1 MVEPLTK
8 MPEKPAQENPLKK
21 YYRQPAIYIKLP
33 TRGRHYD
40 KETFVP
46 TENEEIAVF
55 PMTAKDEMAFKTPD
69 ALMNGQAMVDVMES
83 CVPNIKNAWKLVN
96 HDLDIVLLAIRI
108 ATYGE
113 TMDMTGMIPGTTQ
126 EVSHTVNLPQLL
138 DSVIN
143 VKVTDKFMTPSGFE
157 VTVKPMTY
165 KEITDTQLRAF
176 ENQKQYANLAQR
188 TDIEDSE
195 KGKVFAENFKK
206 LTDMNFDVMRRSIV
220 EIKTPEGVTVED
232 QSQILDFVNNADRK
246 LINEIQKGLLENRNQ
261 ASLKPV
267 KLKATDEQ
275 IKKGAS
281 ATYEMP
287 LTFDTANFFE

>member
-1 MVEPLTK
+1 
-8 MPEKPAQENPLKK
+8 
-21 YYRQPAIYIKLP
+21 
-33 TRGRHYD
+33 
-40 KETFVP
+40 
-46 TENEEIAVF
+46 
-55 PMTAKDEMAFKTPD
+55 
-69 ALMNGQAMVDVMES
+69 
-83 CVPNIKNAWKLVN
+83 
-96 HDLDIVLLAIRI
+96 
-108 ATYGE
+108 
-113 TMDMTGMIPGTTQ
+113 
-126 EVSHTVNLPQLL
+126 
-138 DSVIN
+138 
-143 VKVTDKFMTPSGFE
+143 MTPSGFE